1 MAFKD
6 RVNEHITDAR
16 TRGPGE
22 LGLNRWGSKAGE
34 LAESTFV
41 KIGFQDS
48 KGKPCQANCRVL
60 RRLRLMKS
68 QSRSTLSEA

>member
-1 MAFKD
+1 MVFKD

-16 TRGPGE
+16 TRGSEE

-41 KIGFQDS
+41 KIGF
-48 KGKPCQANCRVL
+48 
-60 RRLRLMKS
+60 
-68 QSRSTLSEA
+68 

>member
-1 MAFKD
+1 MNS
-6 RVNEHITDAR
+6 RVKVKINKRKQWHSKTGSMSTYITDAR

-41 KIGFQDS
+41 KIGF
-48 KGKPCQANCRVL
+48 
-60 RRLRLMKS
+60 
-68 QSRSTLSEA
+68 